1 MSKVRKLK
9 YFIEL
14 FTVIYKS
21 SYNKT
26 CTINNNKVSHL
37 YYSYWTAKELTK
49 RI

>member
-1 MSKVRKLK
+1 MSKIKKLK
-9 YFIEL
+9 FFVEL

-21 SYNKT
+21 SYNKI

-49 RI
+49 KI